1 MITEFDELKT
11 IGSQNTA
18 TQNEDLRELTD
29 YLTLYV
35 NMRIPLA
42 EKIIIEP
49 RNDGYVLLNSH
60 HNKIAEFELFDDELL
75 DVLVTVA
82 PKKIVL
88 NGIGKFYDRE
98 LMRIIVAVFKERVDL
113 IF

>member
-1 MITEFDELKT
+1 M
-11 IGSQNTA
+11 
-18 TQNEDLRELTD
+18 RELTD

-49 RNDGYVLLNSH
+49 SDSGYILLNAH
-60 HNKIAEFELFDDELL
+60 HARIAEFKLYDDELL
-75 DVLVTVA
+75 DVLITIA

-88 NGIGKFYDRE
+88 NGIGHFQDRE
-98 LMRIIVAVFKERVDL
+98 LMRIIVAIFKERVDL
-113 IF
+113 VF